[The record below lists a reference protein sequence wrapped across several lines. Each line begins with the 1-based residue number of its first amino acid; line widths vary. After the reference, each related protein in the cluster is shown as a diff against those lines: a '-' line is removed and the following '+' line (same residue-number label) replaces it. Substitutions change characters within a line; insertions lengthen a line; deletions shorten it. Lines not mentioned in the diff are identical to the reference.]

1 MGDMRNIVI
10 PESIAEGYEFPSD
23 TRVTFCDDLADAP
36 LDVMNDAHF
45 IVLPYLGSAIE
56 MDEVIRRAPNV
67 QVIQTLT
74 AGFDSVLPHIPS
86 GVTLCNLS
94 RVHDSGTA
102 ELAVALTLSVLRDLP
117 QTVRA
122 HDRAEWHTYFSR
134 SLADKQVLLI
144 GYGEVGKA
152 TERRLSGFECDI
164 TRVASSARDGV
175 HGINDVLSLVP
186 EADVIILT
194 VPLNEGTRGLVDA
207 QFLAAMKDGS
217 VLINVA
223 RGPVVVTDALIAEL
237 KTGRISAGIDVTDPE
252 PIPAGHELWTVP
264 NLMITPHIG
273 GETDTYEPRARK
285 RIHRQLDLWLAG
297 EPLES
302 VIR

>member
-10 PESIAEGYEFPSD
+10 PESIAAGYEFPSD
-23 TRVTFCDDLADAP
+23 THVTYCDDLGDAP
-36 LDVMNDAHF
+36 LDVMADAHF
-45 IVLPYLGSAIE
+45 IVLPYLGSSIE
-56 MDEVIRRAPNV
+56 MDEIIRRAPNV

-134 SLADKQVLLI
+134 SLTDKKVLLI

-152 TERRLSGFECDI
+152 TERRLAGFECDI
-164 TRVASSARDGV
+164 TRVASTARDGV
-175 HGINDVLSLVP
+175 HGIADVLSLVP
-186 EADVIILT
+186 DADVVILT

-237 KTGRISAGIDVTDPE
+237 RSGRISAGIDVTDPE
-252 PIPAGHELWTVP
+252 PIPDDHELWTVP

-285 RIHRQLDLWLAG
+285 RIYRQLDLWLAG